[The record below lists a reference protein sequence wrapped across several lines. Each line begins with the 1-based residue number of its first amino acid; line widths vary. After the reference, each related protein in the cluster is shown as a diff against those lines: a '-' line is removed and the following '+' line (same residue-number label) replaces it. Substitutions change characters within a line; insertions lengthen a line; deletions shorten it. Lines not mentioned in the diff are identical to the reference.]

1 MSCSGPASLYALQA
15 RARLRGMNQDTYCIF
30 RRVSEGSSRRSQWQ
44 ESQPA
49 AANSRLAVTGG
60 GSRAQGE
67 GDQEEAGEEEAMG
80 NEEGRRWFHTYIYV
94 TQSKPQPAAGDS
106 EWAGGGEG

>member
-30 RRVSEGSSRRSQWQ
+30 RRVSEGSSQRSQWQ

-60 GSRAQGE
+60 GSRAQDA
-67 GDQEEAGEEEAMG
+67 GDYQEDEEVDDEA
-80 NEEGRRWFHTYIYV
+80 GRRWFHTYMYV
-94 TQSKPQPAAGDS
+94 THSKPQPAAGDS
-106 EWAGGGEG
+106 EWAGGAEG